1 MKKLFAV
8 ASALVLAG
16 LATPSQAALVVEAFQ
31 IAPGGWFGGGNP
43 YGVGTNPALSGTV
56 TLDNTD
62 ASGNTFKAI
71 NYITG
76 SRTWTLADINIGASG
91 AVFNAMG
98 GVQQFSL
105 IFGNYSSYVFSNNT
119 AAINDAGGGG
129 SIACNGCV
137 SISPA
142 VSSAV
147 PEPAA
152 WALML
157 VGFGVMG
164 SAMRRRQRHAAQV
177 SYA

>member
-8 ASALVLAG
+8 TSVLVLAG
-16 LATPSQAALVVEAFQ
+16 LATPSQAAPVVEAFQ

-43 YGVGTNPALSGTV
+43 YGVGANPSLSGTV
-56 TLDNTD
+56 TLDNAD
-62 ASGNTFKAI
+62 GSGNSFKAI
-71 NYITG
+71 NYVTG
-76 SRTWTLADINIGASG
+76 SKTWTLADLNVGASS
-91 AVFNAMG
+91 AVFDAMG
-98 GVQQFSL
+98 GVVQFSM
-105 IFGNYSSYVFSNNT
+105 IFGNYNSYVFSNNT

-164 SAMRRRQRHAAQV
+164 SAMRRRQRHAVQV

>member
-8 ASALVLAG
+8 TSVLVLAG

-43 YGVGTNPALSGTV
+43 YGVGTNPSLSGTV
-56 TLDNTD
+56 TLDNADT
-62 ASGNTFKAI
+62 SGNTFKAI
-71 NYITG
+71 NYVTG
-76 SRTWTLADINIGASG
+76 SRTWTLADLNIGASG
-91 AVFNAMG
+91 AVFNALG
-98 GVQQFSL
+98 GVQQFSM
-105 IFGNYSSYVFSNNT
+105 IFGSYSSYVFSNNT
-119 AAINDAGGGG
+119 AAINDPSGG
-129 SIACNGCV
+129 SIACNSCV
-137 SISPA
+137 SIAPS

-164 SAMRRRQRHAAQV
+164 SAMRRRQRHAVQV